1 MLKYE
6 WAKETQELWR
16 LEEELDR
23 DNFFADSVQVTSYS
37 EYCAKEAVAG
47 TGNFKTGEKVI
58 CCVKYADGLVLLAKE
73 ETALQRKINW
83 II

>member
-23 DNFFADSVQVTSYS
+23 DTVFADSLQVTLYS
-37 EYCAKEAVAG
+37 ENCAKEAVAG
-47 TGNFKTGEKVI
+47 TGNFKIGGKVI
-58 CCVKYADGLVLLAKE
+58 RCVKYADGLVLLAKE
-73 ETALQRKINW
+73 ELAVQRMINW